1 MKNTVTA
8 NQIDKIIKE
17 GTVNVITLGEKTTL
31 VEFITKEGFVMIESS
46 SCVDKSNYNEEIGK
60 NICLERIRNKL
71 WEFEGYWL
79 QKDLFYNEKT
89 RGDCEPS
96 LKERVKI
103 ERDQIDGRLEKLEMF
118 IGTEKFSKL
127 SLAQRSFLIKQSDIM
142 REYIAILDLRLSVW
156 ED

>member
-17 GTVNVITLGEKTTL
+17 GTVNVITLDEKTTL

-71 WEFEGYWL
+71 WEFEGYCL

-89 RGDCEPS
+89 RGECEPS
-96 LKERVKI
+96 AKERVKI

>member
-8 NQIDKIIKE
+8 NQIDKIIKD

-60 NICLERIRNKL
+60 NICLKRIRNKL
-71 WEFEGYWL
+71 WEFEGYCL
-79 QKDLFYNEKT
+79 QKDIFYNEKT
-89 RGDCEPS
+89 RGKCEPS
-96 LKERVKI
+96 AKERVKI

>member
-60 NICLERIRNKL
+60 NVCLERIRNKL
-71 WEFEGYWL
+71 WEFEGYCL

-89 RGDCEPS
+89 KDECEPS
-96 LKERVKI
+96 AKERVKI